1 MHTSVASPRGKKVAK
16 TNAERCELYR
26 RRQKGKKEKE
36 EEELR
41 MLDAKNRAL
50 KAKEA
55 AIRNKVQRMKE
66 AVLRMGLGNYID
78 QNM

>member
-1 MHTSVASPRGKKVAK
+1 LDDERNISVGVDAERS
-16 TNAERCELYR
+16 AERCELYR

>member
-1 MHTSVASPRGKKVAK
+1 MHTTVGSLRGKKVAK

-26 RRQKGKKEKE
+26 KRQKSKKEKG

-50 KAKEA
+50 KTNEA

-66 AVLRMGLGNYID
+66 ALLRMGLGNYIN
-78 QNM
+78 QNL

>member
-1 MHTSVASPRGKKVAK
+1 
-16 TNAERCELYR
+16 
-26 RRQKGKKEKE
+26 
-36 EEELR
+36 